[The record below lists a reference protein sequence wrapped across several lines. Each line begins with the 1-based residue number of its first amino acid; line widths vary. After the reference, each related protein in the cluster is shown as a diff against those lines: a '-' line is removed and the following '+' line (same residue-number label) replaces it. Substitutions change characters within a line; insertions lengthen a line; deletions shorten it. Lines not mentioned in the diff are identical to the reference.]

1 MSVRLIV
8 DVRVKD
14 GMQEELA
21 RAYGE
26 LVARAAKEPGLIA
39 HQLCQSLDEPDRWL
53 VVSEWRSVEEST
65 AWDRS
70 EDHGRLLAP
79 MRACFAQAARAAFEV
94 RDEAAGRRTEDGT
107 R

>member
-14 GMQEELA
+14 GMQEALS
-21 RAYGE
+21 RAYAE
-26 LVARAAKEPGLIA
+26 LVARAVDEPGLIA
-39 HQLCQSLDEPDRWL
+39 HQLCQSVDEPDRWL
-53 VVSEWRSVEEST
+53 VISEWQSLEEST

-94 RDEAAGRRTEDGT
+94 RDGVAP
-107 R
+107 

>member
-14 GMQEELA
+14 GMQEALS
-21 RAYGE
+21 RAYAE
-26 LVARAAKEPGLIA
+26 LVARAVEEPGLIA
-39 HQLCQSLDEPDRWL
+39 HQLCQSVDEPDRWL
-53 VVSEWRSVEEST
+53 VISEWQSLEEST

-94 RDEAAGRRTEDGT
+94 RDGVAP
-107 R
+107 

>member
-1 MSVRLIV
+1 MSVRLVV

-14 GMQEELA
+14 GMQEALTG
-21 RAYGE
+21 AYAE
-26 LVARAAKEPGLIA
+26 LVAGATDQPGLIA
-39 HQLCQSLDEPDRWL
+39 HQLCQSVDEPDRWL
-53 VVSEWRSVEEST
+53 VISEWQSLEESA

-94 RDEAAGRRTEDGT
+94 RDGVVR
-107 R
+107 